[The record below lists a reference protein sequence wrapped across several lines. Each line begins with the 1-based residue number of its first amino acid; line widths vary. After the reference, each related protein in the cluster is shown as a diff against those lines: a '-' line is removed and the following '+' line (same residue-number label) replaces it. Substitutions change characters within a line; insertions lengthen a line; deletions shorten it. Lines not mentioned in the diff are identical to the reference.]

1 MLLVIGGLLFDFD
14 RALYSIIYQY
24 VITTMLGTFYK
35 RYQQDTLLVVT
46 TMPQEII
53 AKIYELTH
61 HDTTIIKGEGGYS
74 GESKNILYSVIGRDQ
89 SDKVIKAIKD
99 IDPAAFTNVIK
110 TDQVNGRFY
119 MTPKN

>member
-1 MLLVIGGLLFDFD
+1 
-14 RALYSIIYQY
+14 
-24 VITTMLGTFYK
+24 
-35 RYQQDTLLVVT
+35 
-46 TMPQEII
+46 MPQEII

-61 HDTTIIKGEGGYS
+61 HDATIIKGEGGYS